1 MTYPEAINWLY
12 ELRLF
17 GSKLGLEN
25 PRQLAA
31 HAGNP
36 HDQLNI
42 IHVAGTNG
50 KGSVCAMLESIYR
63 RAGYK
68 TGLFTSPH
76 LVSFRERIQVNREL
90 VPEADVVRL
99 TECMQALLRHFPA
112 DQPPTFFEVVTL
124 MALEHFAREKCDV
137 VLLETGLGGRLDAT
151 NIVTPIASVITSI
164 ALDHQQH
171 LGATLIEIAAEK
183 AGIIKPRI
191 PVFSTAHQP
200 EISEVIRNVA
210 AQNTAPLEFIETEV
224 DTCLA
229 GKHQRL
235 NSALAQAITRGL
247 HSVFPIDDQ
256 AIVDGLANVQWA
268 GRAQCFEKENQR
280 LLIDAAH
287 NPASAE
293 ALRDVLQ
300 ENFPGQRPILLIGML
315 ADKNWKPFVEVI
327 APMADR
333 VVCIPVSSERTLSPA
348 QLAEEC
354 RRHCSQVTEVESL
367 LEGLETVEDDPFV
380 ILTGSIYLIG
390 EAMEA
395 LGLAKAVG
403 ERGLNEWK
411 MSQP

>member
-171 LGATLIEIAAEK
+171 LGDTLTEIAAEK

-191 PVFSTAHQP
+191 PVFSTGHQP

-210 AQNTAPLEFIETEV
+210 AQNKAPLKFVETEV

-300 ENFPGQRPILLIGML
+300 ENFAGQRPILLIGML

-333 VVCIPVSSERTLSPA
+333 IVCIPVSSERTLSPA
-348 QLAEEC
+348 QLAGEC
-354 RRHCSQVTEVESL
+354 RRHCSQVMEVESL
-367 LEGLETVEDDPFV
+367 LEGLETVKGDPFV

-390 EAMEA
+390 EAMEE
-395 LGLAKAVG
+395 LGLADAVG

>member
-76 LVSFRERIQVNREL
+76 LVSFRERIQVKREL
-90 VPEADVVRL
+90 VAEEDVVRII
-99 TECMQALLRHFPA
+99 ECIQALLRHFPA
-112 DQPPTFFEVVTL
+112 DKLPTFFEVITV
-124 MALEHFAREKCDV
+124 MALEQFAREKCDV

-171 LGATLIEIAAEK
+171 LGDTLAEIATEK

-210 AQNTAPLEFIETEV
+210 AQNKAPLEFIETEV

-229 GKHQRL
+229 GKHQRQ
-235 NSALAQAITRGL
+235 NAALAQATVQSLRD
-247 HSVFPIDDQ
+247 VFPIDDQ
-256 AIVDGLANVQWA
+256 AIVDGLANVHWA
-268 GRAQCFEKENQR
+268 VRAQCFEKDNQR

-300 ENFPGQRPILLIGML
+300 ENFPGQRPTLVIGML
-315 ADKNWKPFVEVI
+315 ADKNWKPFLEII
-327 APMADR
+327 APTADR
-333 VVCIPVSSERTLSPA
+333 VVCIPVSSERTLAPF

-354 RRHCSQVTEVESL
+354 HRHCAQVIQAESL
-367 LEGLETVEDDPFV
+367 SKGLESIRDDSFV
-380 ILTGSIYLIG
+380 VITGSIYLVG